1 MSIHTIYSLFAIAA
15 GGAIAFLTYSIIKKS
30 EETDQLKTSLNKL
43 MRSFNDLDE
52 QAKLIVKTDLAL
64 NRAQEELDKR
74 LSGLNALQKASRLI
88 STTLNEDEIFHPL
101 NESLLKELGF
111 SKGLILMF
119 DKNHELYSRVVIGFA
134 GEKVTQ
140 IISALKKGS
149 PLEPL
154 LKEKTIISSLNLSKP
169 KREHLVELFGV
180 ENFVIS
186 PILSQAGVTGILF
199 SGNKSGVSS
208 ITEGDQELIS
218 ILANQIGQSLENA
231 NLFERIYRS
240 RQELELNI
248 QERTKELAYALE
260 QVKRV
265 SKMKSEFVSA
275 VSHELRTP
283 LTSIKGYASLLIAGK
298 IGQIPPEVKERLE
311 KINKHSDNLVK
322 LINDLLDVLRIES
335 GRVEMHFDEC
345 NVLGLIEGIR
355 DLLTPQAKEK
365 NIQIKI
371 NVAPETPKIFVD
383 VSQLERVF
391 INLMG
396 NALKFTPQNG
406 TITVTAKPDK
416 ESVLFEVTD
425 TGIGIGPEE
434 QTRLFTEFYRV
445 DNEINKNV
453 KGTGLGLSLAK
464 NIVQAHLGKISVKS
478 RPQEGTTFYFTIPI
492 KRPEDKI

>member
-1 MSIHTIYSLFAIAA
+1 
-15 GGAIAFLTYSIIKKS
+15 
-30 EETDQLKTSLNKL
+30 
-43 MRSFNDLDE
+43 
-52 QAKLIVKTDLAL
+52 
-64 NRAQEELDKR
+64 
-74 LSGLNALQKASRLI
+74 
-88 STTLNEDEIFHPL
+88 
-101 NESLLKELGF
+101 
-111 SKGLILMF
+111 
-119 DKNHELYSRVVIGFA
+119 
-134 GEKVTQ
+134 
-140 IISALKKGS
+140 
-149 PLEPL
+149 
-154 LKEKTIISSLNLSKP
+154 
-169 KREHLVELFGV
+169 
-180 ENFVIS
+180 
-186 PILSQAGVTGILF
+186 
-199 SGNKSGVSS
+199 
-208 ITEGDQELIS
+208 
-218 ILANQIGQSLENA
+218 LENA

-248 QERTKELAYALE
+248 QDRTKELAFALE

-371 NVAPETPKIFVD
+371 NVAPETPKIYVN

-416 ESVLFEVTD
+416 EFVLFEVID

-434 QTRLFTEFYRV
+434 QTRLFTEFYRA

-478 RPQEGTTFYFTIPI
+478 KPQEGTTFYFTIPI